1 MVSAA
6 LSLLLTAFNPYPV
19 APPGTS
25 PWADKS
31 GYSGGAFL
39 AAFALMFLG
48 WIPVAPGVVLFLLG
62 YQVLGIA
69 IALIVP
75 AAIYGGVIA
84 LVSKNVASRML
95 KDYAKAGSWVI
106 YKEGSF

>member
-1 MVSAA
+1 MTGVQTCA
-6 LSLLLTAFNPYPV
+6 LPIS
-19 APPGTS
+19 PGTS

-31 GYSGGAFL
+31 GYSGAAFI
-39 AAFALMFLG
+39 AVFALMFLG

-84 LVSKNVASRML
+84 LVTKNAASRMP
-95 KDYAKAGSWVI
+95 KVYAKAGSWVN
-106 YKEGSF
+106 